1 MYGHL
6 KCPLKQILKRCSFAD
21 SGKNIQRGK
30 VMNLEGVL
38 VPVVTPFDTEGK
50 VDYSALGKLL
60 DHLIEAGVRGIVAC
74 GTTGE
79 YYTFVGEERRTVM
92 AYIADRVGDKAL
104 LIAGVN
110 DTYTAGSVA
119 KAEEAKALGYQ
130 ALMLAPPIYC
140 LPQETEIIQHY
151 KTVSAEAE
159 MPIIMYN
166 FPARSGVEIS
176 VEAVIEL
183 SADKNIVGIK
193 ESSGDFSRALSLIN
207 AGMKDFE
214 VICGSDDQAADYL
227 FWGVRSWIGGAANYL
242 PAEHVQLIE
251 CAKDGDFNR
260 VREIMQ
266 RILPVIKNQESADY
280 NQKAKLG
287 CAHTGFP
294 VGAVRAPL
302 LPISSEDEAGFIA
315 ALKLAIG

>member
-1 MYGHL
+1 M
-6 KCPLKQILKRCSFAD
+6 
-21 SGKNIQRGK
+21 NI
-30 VMNLEGVL
+30 EGVL
-38 VPVVTPFDTEGK
+38 VPVVTPFDEQNN

-79 YYTFVGEERRTVM
+79 YYTFNDEERHGVM
-92 AYIADRVGDKAL
+92 SFIADHVGDRAL

-110 DTYTAGSVA
+110 DTYTAGSIQKAKQA
-119 KAEEAKALGYQ
+119 KAMGYQ
-130 ALMLAPPIYC
+130 GLMLAPPIYC
-140 LPQETEIIQHY
+140 LPQENEIICHF
-151 KTVSAEAE
+151 KTVSREAD

-183 SADKNIVGIK
+183 SHDKNIIGIK

-207 AGMKDFE
+207 AGLSNFE
-214 VICGSDDQAADYL
+214 VVCGSDDQAADYL

-242 PAEHVQLIE
+242 AESHVQLIDA
-251 CAKDGDFNR
+251 AKQGDFSTLR
-260 VREIMQ
+260 TIMQ
-266 RILPVIKNQESADY
+266 RILPVIKDQESADY

-287 CAHTGFP
+287 CAQIGIP
-294 VGAVRAPL
+294 VGTVRAPL
-302 LPISSEDEAGFIA
+302 LPICDKDKAIFLG
-315 ALKLAIG
+315 KLNQAIQ